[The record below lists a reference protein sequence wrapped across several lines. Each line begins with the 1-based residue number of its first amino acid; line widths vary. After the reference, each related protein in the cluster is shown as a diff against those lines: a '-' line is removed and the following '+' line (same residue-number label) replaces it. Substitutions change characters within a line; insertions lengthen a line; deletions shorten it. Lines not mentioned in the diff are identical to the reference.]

1 MSNKNRFSDSSA
13 KSYSQALYELAS
25 EEKNLNDVE
34 KHVISLLK
42 LISQSEDFNSLI
54 KNPTNKQ
61 EGQLNVINI
70 IFEKFNLNVLLK
82 KFTNF
87 LVMKRRFFYVEKIF
101 KDFVIIC
108 SKNRGE
114 ISAKLTVAKELNEN
128 EINKIKNDLSQN
140 FGSDVK
146 LNYNYDPDLI
156 GGLIM
161 QVESVMIDTSIKNK
175 LQHQHCHFLS
185 LKPYLLNHQ
194 KIQPSLLL
202 EHCLNHI
209 F

>member
-13 KSYSQALYELAS
+13 KSYSQALYELAT
-25 EEKNLNDVE
+25 EEKNLNVVE
-34 KHVISLLK
+34 EHVISLIK
-42 LISQSEDFNSLI
+42 LISKSEDFNLLI
-54 KNPTNKQ
+54 EDPTNKQ
-61 EGQLNVINI
+61 EDQLNVINV
-70 IFEKFNLNVLLK
+70 IFEKFNLNTLLK
-82 KFTNF
+82 KFLNF
-87 LVMKRRFFYVEKIF
+87 LVIKRRFFYVEKIL
-101 KDFVIIC
+101 KDFVMIC

-114 ISAKLTVAKELNEN
+114 ISAKLTVAKELNEK

-175 LQHQHCHFLS
+175 LQQIEN
-185 LKPYLLNHQ
+185 KM
-194 KIQPSLLL
+194 I
-202 EHCLNHI
+202 EA
-209 F
+209 

>member
-1 MSNKNRFSDSSA
+1 MSDKNRFSDSSA
-13 KSYSQALYELAS
+13 KSYSQALYELAT
-25 EEKNLNDVE
+25 EERKLNDIE
-34 KHVISLLK
+34 EHTISIIK

-54 KNPTNKQ
+54 KDPTNKQ
-61 EGQLNVINI
+61 EDQLKVINI
-70 IFEKFNLNVLLK
+70 IFEKFNLNNLLK
-82 KFTNF
+82 KFFNF
-87 LVMKRRFFYVEKIF
+87 LIMKRRFFYVEKIL
-101 KDFVIIC
+101 KDFIVIC

-175 LQHQHCHFLS
+175 LQQIEN
-185 LKPYLLNHQ
+185 KM
-194 KIQPSLLL
+194 I
-202 EHCLNHI
+202 EA
-209 F
+209 

>member
-13 KSYSQALYELAS
+13 KSYSQALYELAF

-34 KHVISLLK
+34 KNVISLLR

-54 KNPTNKQ
+54 KDPTNKQ
-61 EGQLNVINI
+61 EDQLNVINI
-70 IFEKFNLNVLLK
+70 IFEKFNLNNLLK
-82 KFTNF
+82 KFLNF
-87 LVMKRRFFYVEKIF
+87 LIIKRRFFYVEKIL
-101 KDFVIIC
+101 KDFLMIC

-128 EINKIKNDLSQN
+128 QINKIKNDLSQD

-146 LNYNYDPDLI
+146 LNYNYDPGLI

-161 QVESVMIDTSIKNK
+161 QIESVMIDTSIKNK
-175 LQHQHCHFLS
+175 LQ
-185 LKPYLLNHQ
+185 
-194 KIQPSLLL
+194 KI
-202 EHCLNHI
+202 ENKMI
-209 F
+209 EA